1 MGSKS
6 TNIVTTLN
14 DESQVQALAATRGD
28 GNTTQILDGDAIK
41 QAFTFGTASS
51 ANQAASLGEV
61 LKTVDSL
68 STKVIGAAADNS
80 NATIKALQNGM
91 VTATGSIQSAY
102 SKANSGGLDPQLILL
117 GVGVLA
123 LAFIFKG

>member
-6 TNIVTTLN
+6 SNTVITSN
-14 DESQVQALAATRGD
+14 DESQVQALAAVRGD

-41 QAFTFGTASS
+41 QAFTFGTANS
-51 ANQAASLGEV
+51 ANQSATIGEV

-68 STKVIGAAADNS
+68 STKFMATAAENS
-80 NATIKALQNGM
+80 NATIDALQNGM
-91 VTATGSIQSAY
+91 KTATGSIQTAY

-123 LAFIFKG
+123 MAFIFKG